1 MANDLEL
8 DIEGMTCTACARRV
22 EKSLNKL
29 PGVSAYVDFATE
41 TAHLTYSGQSGNT
54 EPNLEELKTA
64 VEATGYKIGEG
75 KSEQKSI
82 KPKLITGAVLSVLTV
97 AISMIPAFRFT
108 GWEWVA
114 LVLSTPVMF
123 YVSLPFHQATI
134 KNLRFG
140 STTMDTLISLGSL
153 VAYLYSVFNLFFG
166 DPEQVYFEVAAVVPT
181 VVLLGRYIELGARR
195 SATDSVKALL
205 SAIPE
210 TSIVIRDGERIEIS
224 TSEIRLG
231 DHVVIPAGQT
241 IPVDGIVI
249 DGNATIDNSAITG
262 ESLPEEISTG
272 SVVSGGGLN
281 LNGSLVIEATSNS
294 AGSRLGRIADLVRE
308 ATSQKTKVAG
318 ITDRI
323 SAVFVPAVIVTAIV
337 TYLVWAFGFN
347 NPELAFQA
355 AVAVLVIACP
365 CALGIAVPMSLVV
378 SAGNGAKRGIVI
390 RNPDSLTDLSKIK
403 QIVLDKTGTLTYGK
417 LAVHEVIEIA
427 GKKDEIL
434 ARAAAVEKLSAHPIA
449 KAIADLDHSL
459 TATEGEET
467 AGFGIS
473 GIVNGTRV
481 TVSKNTEVSNAEEL
495 QKVIDSI
502 EAKSLV
508 VVSWDGIAQG
518 VITLTDTVRDSA
530 IEAIAELKAQSIEP
544 IIVSGDNQAQV
555 DAVAAQVGISR
566 AYGDVSPEDKQ
577 STVKQLSAEQK
588 TAMVGDG
595 LNDVAALAGADVGIA
610 MGSGTRAAQ
619 SAAAITILDD
629 NPMSIP
635 YAMRLAKRTWANI
648 VQNLGW
654 AFGYNILLIP
664 VAALGFLNPMLAG
677 AAMGFSSISVVL
689 NSWRLKR

>member
-1 MANDLEL
+1 MSNELEL

-29 PGVSAYVDFATE
+29 TGVSAYVDFATE
-41 TAHLTYSGQSGNT
+41 TAHLTYTGQQASE
-54 EPNLEELKTA
+54 EPNLDELKTA

-82 KPKLITGAVLSVLTV
+82 KPKLITGAILSVFTV
-97 AISMIPAFRFT
+97 AISMIPVFRFI

-123 YVSLPFHQATI
+123 YVAYPFHQATI

-140 STTMDTLISLGSL
+140 TTTMDTLISLGSL

-166 DPEQVYFEVAAVVPT
+166 DPEQIYFEVAAVVPT

-210 TSIVIRDGERIEIS
+210 TSIVIREGARIEIA
-224 TSEIRLG
+224 TSEIRIG
-231 DHVVIPAGQT
+231 DQVVIPAGQT
-241 IPVDGIVI
+241 IPVDGVVI
-249 DGNATIDNSAITG
+249 DGNATVDNSAITG
-262 ESLPEEISTG
+262 ESLPEEITIG
-272 SVVSGGGLN
+272 NVVSGGGLN

-318 ITDRI
+318 LTDRI
-323 SAVFVPAVIVTAIV
+323 SAVFVPAVIVIAII
-337 TYLVWAFGFN
+337 TYLVWAFGFSN
-347 NPELAFQA
+347 SELAFQA

-390 RNPDSLTDLSKIK
+390 RNPDSLTELSKIK

-427 GKKDEIL
+427 SNKEDIL
-434 ARAAAVEKLSAHPIA
+434 AKAAAVEKLSAHPIA

-459 TATEGEET
+459 NATEGEET

-473 GIVNGTRV
+473 GMVNGTKV
-481 TVSKNTEVSNAEEL
+481 TVSKNTEVTNSEEL

-508 VVSWDGIAQG
+508 VVAWDGIAQG

-530 IEAIAELKAQSIEP
+530 IEAIAELKSQNIEP

-577 STVKQLSAEQK
+577 SRVKALSAEQK

-629 NPMSIP
+629 NPLSVP

-664 VAALGFLNPMLAG
+664 VAALGLLNPMLAG

>member
-1 MANDLEL
+1 MSNDLEL

-41 TAHLTYSGQSGNT
+41 TAHLTYTGQQASE
-54 EPNLEELKTA
+54 EPNLDELKTA

-82 KPKLITGAVLSVLTV
+82 KPKLITGAILSVFTV
-97 AISMIPAFRFT
+97 AISMIPAFRFV

-123 YVSLPFHQATI
+123 YVAYPFHEATI

-140 STTMDTLISLGSL
+140 TTTMDTLISLGSL

-210 TSIVIRDGERIEIS
+210 TSIVIREGARIEIA
-224 TSEIRLG
+224 TSEIRIG

-249 DGNATIDNSAITG
+249 DGNATVDNSAITG
-262 ESLPEEISTG
+262 ESLPEEITTG

-281 LNGSLVIEATSNS
+281 LNGSLVIEASSNS

-318 ITDRI
+318 LTDRI
-323 SAVFVPAVIVTAIV
+323 SAVFVPAVIVIAIV
-337 TYLVWAFGFN
+337 TYLVWAFGFSN
-347 NPELAFQA
+347 SELAFQA

-390 RNPDSLTDLSKIK
+390 RNPDSLTELSKIK

-427 GKKDEIL
+427 SNKAEIL
-434 ARAAAVEKLSAHPIA
+434 AKAAAVEKLSAHPIA

-459 TATEGEET
+459 NASEGEET

-481 TVSKNTEVSNAEEL
+481 TVSKNTEVTNSEEL

-502 EAKSLV
+502 QAKSLV
-508 VVSWDGIAQG
+508 VVAWDGIAQG

-530 IEAIAELKAQSIEP
+530 IEAIAELKSQNIEP

-555 DAVAAQVGISR
+555 DSVAAQVGISR

-577 STVKQLSAEQK
+577 STVKELSAEKK

-629 NPMSIP
+629 NPLSVP

-664 VAALGFLNPMLAG
+664 VASLGLLNPMLAG

>member
-1 MANDLEL
+1 MAQDLEL

-29 PGVSAYVDFATE
+29 PGISAYVDFATE
-41 TAHLTYSGQSGNT
+41 TAHLTYAGQPGSA
-54 EPNLEELKTA
+54 EPNLDELKTA
-64 VEATGYKIGEG
+64 VESTGYKIGEG

-82 KPKLITGAVLSVLTV
+82 KPKLISGAVLSVITV
-97 AISMIPAFRFT
+97 AISMIPAFRFA

-114 LVLSTPVMF
+114 LALSTPVMF
-123 YVSLPFHQATI
+123 YVSLPFHQATA

-224 TSEIRLG
+224 TSEIRIG
-231 DHVVIPAGQT
+231 DHVVIPAGLT

-249 DGNATIDNSAITG
+249 DGNATVDNSAITG
-262 ESLPEEISTG
+262 ESLPEEITTG

-281 LNGSLVIEATSNS
+281 LNGSLVIEASSNS

-318 ITDRI
+318 LTDRI
-323 SAVFVPAVIVTAIV
+323 SAVFVPAVIVIAVI
-337 TYLVWAFGFN
+337 TYAVWAFGFN
-347 NPELAFQA
+347 DPELAFQA

-403 QIVLDKTGTLTYGK
+403 QIVLDKTGTITYGK
-417 LAVHEVIEIA
+417 LAVNEVIEIA
-427 GKKDEIL
+427 GKKAEVL
-434 ARAAAVEKLSAHPIA
+434 AKAAAVEKLSAHPIA

-459 TATEGEET
+459 SATDAEET

-473 GIVNGTRV
+473 GVIDGTRV
-481 TVSKNTEVSNAEEL
+481 TVSKNTEVTNSAEL

-508 VVSWDGIAQG
+508 VISWDGLAQG

-530 IEAIAELKAQSIEP
+530 IEAIAELKNQNIEP

-555 DAVAAQVGISR
+555 DAVAQQVGITR

-577 STVKQLSAEQK
+577 SRVKALSSEQK

-629 NPMSIP
+629 NPLSIP
-635 YAMRLAKRTWANI
+635 YAMKLAKRTWANI

-664 VAALGFLNPMLAG
+664 VAALGLLNPMLAG

-689 NSWRLKR
+689 NSWRLKL

>member
-1 MANDLEL
+1 MAQDLEL

-29 PGVSAYVDFATE
+29 PGISAYVDFATE
-41 TAHLTYSGQSGNT
+41 TAHLTYAGQPGSE
-54 EPNLEELKTA
+54 EPNLDELKTA
-64 VEATGYKIGEG
+64 VESTGYKIGEG

-82 KPKLITGAVLSVLTV
+82 KPKLITGAVLSVITV
-97 AISMIPAFRFT
+97 AISMIPAFRFA

-114 LVLSTPVMF
+114 LALSTPVMF

-224 TSEIRLG
+224 TSEIRIG
-231 DHVVIPAGQT
+231 DHVVIPAGLT

-249 DGNATIDNSAITG
+249 DGNATVDNSAITG
-262 ESLPEEISTG
+262 ESLPEEITTG
-272 SVVSGGGLN
+272 SMVSGGGLN
-281 LNGSLVIEATSNS
+281 LNGSLVIEASSNS

-318 ITDRI
+318 LTDRV
-323 SAVFVPAVIVTAIV
+323 SAVFVPAVIVIAVI
-337 TYLVWAFGFN
+337 TYAVWAFGFN
-347 NPELAFQA
+347 DPELAFQA

-403 QIVLDKTGTLTYGK
+403 QIVLDKTGTITYGK
-417 LAVHEVIEIA
+417 LAVNEVIEIA
-427 GKKDEIL
+427 GKKAEVL
-434 ARAAAVEKLSAHPIA
+434 AKAAAVEKLSAHPIA

-459 TATEGEET
+459 SATDAEET

-473 GIVNGTRV
+473 GVIDGTRV
-481 TVSKNTEVSNAEEL
+481 TVSKNTEVTNSAEL

-508 VVSWDGIAQG
+508 VISWDGLAQG

-530 IEAIAELKAQSIEP
+530 IEAIAELKNQNIEP

-555 DAVAAQVGISR
+555 DAVAQQVGITR

-577 STVKQLSAEQK
+577 SRVKALSSEQK

-629 NPMSIP
+629 NPLSIP
-635 YAMRLAKRTWANI
+635 YAMKLAKRTWANI

-664 VAALGFLNPMLAG
+664 VAALGLLNPMLAG

>member
-1 MANDLEL
+1 MAQDLEL

-29 PGVSAYVDFATE
+29 PGISAYVDFATE
-41 TAHLTYSGQSGNT
+41 TAHLTYAGQPGSA
-54 EPNLEELKTA
+54 EPNLDELKTA
-64 VEATGYKIGEG
+64 VESTGYKIGEG

-82 KPKLITGAVLSVLTV
+82 KPKLISGAVLSVITV
-97 AISMIPAFRFT
+97 AISMIPAFRFA

-114 LVLSTPVMF
+114 LALSTPVMF
-123 YVSLPFHQATI
+123 YVSLPFHQATA

-224 TSEIRLG
+224 TSEIRIG
-231 DHVVIPAGQT
+231 DHVVIPAGLT

-249 DGNATIDNSAITG
+249 DGNATVDNSAITG
-262 ESLPEEISTG
+262 ESLPEEITTG

-281 LNGSLVIEATSNS
+281 LNGSLVIEASSNS

-318 ITDRI
+318 LTDRI
-323 SAVFVPAVIVTAIV
+323 SAVFVPAVIVIAVI
-337 TYLVWAFGFN
+337 TYAVWAFGFN
-347 NPELAFQA
+347 DPELAFQA

-403 QIVLDKTGTLTYGK
+403 QIVLDKTGTITYGK
-417 LAVHEVIEIA
+417 LAVNEVIEIA
-427 GKKDEIL
+427 GKKAEVL
-434 ARAAAVEKLSAHPIA
+434 AKAAAVEKLSAHPIA

-459 TATEGEET
+459 SATDAEET

-473 GIVNGTRV
+473 GVIDGTRV
-481 TVSKNTEVSNAEEL
+481 TVSKNTEVTNSAEL

-508 VVSWDGIAQG
+508 VISWDGLAQG

-530 IEAIAELKAQSIEP
+530 IEAIAELKNQNIEA

-555 DAVAAQVGISR
+555 DAVAQQVGITR

-577 STVKQLSAEQK
+577 SRVKALSSEQK

-629 NPMSIP
+629 NPLSIP
-635 YAMRLAKRTWANI
+635 YAMKLAKRTWANI

-664 VAALGFLNPMLAG
+664 VAALGLLNPMLAG

>member
-29 PGVSAYVDFATE
+29 PGISAYVDFATE

-210 TSIVIRDGERIEIS
+210 TSIVIRDRERIEIS

-323 SAVFVPAVIVTAIV
+323 SAVFVPAVIVIAIA
-337 TYLVWAFGFN
+337 TYLIWAFGFN

-390 RNPDSLTDLSKIK
+390 RNPDSLTELSKIK

-473 GIVNGTRV
+473 GIVDGTRV

-530 IEAIAELKAQSIEP
+530 IEAIAELKAQNIEP

-577 STVKQLSAEQK
+577 STVKALSAEQK

-629 NPMSIP
+629 NPLSIP

-664 VAALGFLNPMLAG
+664 VAAFGLLNPMLAG

>member
-1 MANDLEL
+1 MSSELEL

-41 TAHLTYSGQSGNT
+41 TAHLTYTGQADNS
-54 EPNLEELKTA
+54 EPNLDELKTA

-82 KPKLITGAVLSVLTV
+82 RPKLITGGILGLLTV
-97 AISMIPAFRFT
+97 LISMIPAFRFE
-108 GWEWVA
+108 GWEWWA
-114 LVLSTPVMF
+114 LILSTPVMF
-123 YVSLPFHQATI
+123 YVSYPFHEATI

-140 STTMDTLISLGSL
+140 ATTMDTLISLGSL
-153 VAYLYSVFNLFFG
+153 VAYLYSVYNLLFG

-210 TSIVIRDGERIEIS
+210 TSIVIRDGERLEIP
-224 TSEIRLG
+224 TSEIKIG
-231 DHVVIPAGQT
+231 DQVLIPAGQT
-241 IPVDGIVI
+241 IPVDGEVI
-249 DGNATIDNSAITG
+249 DGNATIDNSALTG
-262 ESLPEEISTG
+262 ESVPEEITIG

-281 LNGSLVIEATSNS
+281 LNGTLIIVASSNS
-294 AGSRLGRIADLVRE
+294 TGSRLGRIADLVRE
-308 ATSQKTKVAG
+308 ATSQKTQVAR

-323 SAVFVPAVIVTAIV
+323 SAVFVPIVIVIAIV
-337 TYLVWAFGFN
+337 TYLVWAYGFGDQ
-347 NPELAFQA
+347 ETAFQA

-390 RNPDSLTDLSKIK
+390 RDPDSLTVLSKVR

-417 LAVHEVIEIA
+417 LAVNEIIEINST
-427 GKKDEIL
+427 KQEIT
-434 ARAAAVEKLSAHPIA
+434 AYAAAVEKLSAHPIA
-449 KAIADLDHSL
+449 KAIANLDNSL
-459 TATEGEET
+459 TADNGSET
-467 AGFGIS
+467 AGFGIKAT
-473 GIVNGTRV
+473 VNGKEI
-481 TVSKNTEVSNAEEL
+481 TVSKNTEVSNSAEL
-495 QKVIDSI
+495 AKVIDSI

-508 VVSWDGIAQG
+508 VVSWDGVAQG
-518 VITLTDTVRDSA
+518 VITLTDTIRESA
-530 IEAIAELKAQSIEP
+530 ITAIADLKNQQITP

-555 DAVAAQVGISR
+555 DSVAGQLGIDR
-566 AYGDVSPEDKQ
+566 AFGDVSPENKQ
-577 STVKQLSAEQK
+577 SQVKALSVEAK

-629 NPMSIP
+629 DPQSIS
-635 YAMRLAKRTWANI
+635 YAMRLAKKTWNNI
-648 VQNLGW
+648 LQNLGW

-664 VAALGFLNPMLAG
+664 VAALGLLNPMLAG

-689 NSWRLKR
+689 NSMRLKR

>member
-1 MANDLEL
+1 MSNELEL

-41 TAHLTYSGQSGNT
+41 TAHLTYTGQQASE
-54 EPNLEELKTA
+54 EPNLDELKTA

-82 KPKLITGAVLSVLTV
+82 KPKLITGAILSVFTV
-97 AISMIPAFRFT
+97 AISMIPAFRFF

-123 YVSLPFHQATI
+123 YVAYPFHQATI

-140 STTMDTLISLGSL
+140 TTTMDTLISLGSL

-166 DPEQVYFEVAAVVPT
+166 DPEQIYFEVAAVVPT

-210 TSIVIRDGERIEIS
+210 TSIVIREGARIEIA
-224 TSEIRLG
+224 TSEIRIG
-231 DHVVIPAGQT
+231 DQVVIPAGQT
-241 IPVDGIVI
+241 IPVDGVVI
-249 DGNATIDNSAITG
+249 DGNATVDNSAITG
-262 ESLPEEISTG
+262 ESLPEEITIG
-272 SVVSGGGLN
+272 NVVSGGGLN
-281 LNGSLVIEATSNS
+281 LNGALVIEATSNS

-318 ITDRI
+318 LTDRI
-323 SAVFVPAVIVTAIV
+323 SAVFVPAVIVIAIV
-337 TYLVWAFGFN
+337 TYLVWAFGFSN
-347 NPELAFQA
+347 SELAFQA

-390 RNPDSLTDLSKIK
+390 RNPDSLTELSKIK
-403 QIVLDKTGTLTYGK
+403 QIVLDKTGTLTYGR

-427 GKKDEIL
+427 SNKAEIL
-434 ARAAAVEKLSAHPIA
+434 AKAAAVEKLSAHPIA
-449 KAIADLDHSL
+449 KAIADLDDSL
-459 TATEGEET
+459 NATEGEET

-473 GIVNGTRV
+473 GMVNGTKV
-481 TVSKNTEVSNAEEL
+481 TVSKNTEVTNSEEL

-508 VVSWDGIAQG
+508 VVAWDGIAQG

-530 IEAIAELKAQSIEP
+530 IEAIAELKAQNIEP

-577 STVKQLSAEQK
+577 SRVKALSAEQK

-629 NPMSIP
+629 NPLSVP
-635 YAMRLAKRTWANI
+635 YAMKLAKRTWANI

-654 AFGYNILLIP
+654 AFGYNMLLIP
-664 VAALGFLNPMLAG
+664 VAALGLLNPMLAG

>member
-1 MANDLEL
+1 MAQDLEL

-29 PGVSAYVDFATE
+29 PGISAYVDFATE
-41 TAHLTYSGQSGNT
+41 TAHLTYAGQPGSE
-54 EPNLEELKTA
+54 EPNLDELKTA
-64 VEATGYKIGEG
+64 VESTGYKIGEG

-82 KPKLITGAVLSVLTV
+82 KPKLITGAVLSVITV
-97 AISMIPAFRFT
+97 AISMIPAFRFA

-114 LVLSTPVMF
+114 LALSTPVMF

-224 TSEIRLG
+224 TSEIRIG
-231 DHVVIPAGQT
+231 DHVVIPAGLT

-249 DGNATIDNSAITG
+249 DGNATVDNSAITG
-262 ESLPEEISTG
+262 ESLPEEITTG
-272 SVVSGGGLN
+272 SIVSGGGLN
-281 LNGSLVIEATSNS
+281 LNGSLVIEASSNS

-318 ITDRI
+318 LTDRI
-323 SAVFVPAVIVTAIV
+323 SAVFVPAVIVIAVV
-337 TYLVWAFGFN
+337 TYAVWAFGFN
-347 NPELAFQA
+347 DPEIAFQA

-403 QIVLDKTGTLTYGK
+403 QIVLDKTGTITYGK
-417 LAVHEVIEIA
+417 LAVNEVIEIA
-427 GKKDEIL
+427 GRKAEVL
-434 ARAAAVEKLSAHPIA
+434 AKAAAVEKLSAHPIA

-459 TATEGEET
+459 SATDAEET

-473 GIVNGTRV
+473 GVIDGTRI
-481 TVSKNTEVSNAEEL
+481 TVSKNTEVTNSTEL

-508 VVSWDGIAQG
+508 VISWDGLAQG

-530 IEAIAELKAQSIEP
+530 IEAIAELKNQNIEP

-555 DAVAAQVGISR
+555 DAAAQLVGITR

-577 STVKQLSAEQK
+577 SRVKALSSEQK

-629 NPMSIP
+629 NPLSIP
-635 YAMRLAKRTWANI
+635 YAMKLAKRTWANI

-664 VAALGFLNPMLAG
+664 VAAFGLLNPMLAG

>member
-1 MANDLEL
+1 MAQDLEL

-29 PGVSAYVDFATE
+29 PGISAYVDFATE
-41 TAHLTYSGQSGNT
+41 TAHLTYAGQPGSA
-54 EPNLEELKTA
+54 EPNLDELKTA
-64 VEATGYKIGEG
+64 VESTGYKIGEG

-82 KPKLITGAVLSVLTV
+82 KPKLISGAVLSVITV
-97 AISMIPAFRFT
+97 AISMIPAFRFA

-114 LVLSTPVMF
+114 LALSTPVMF
-123 YVSLPFHQATI
+123 YVSLPFHQATA

-224 TSEIRLG
+224 TSEIRIG
-231 DHVVIPAGQT
+231 DHVVIPAGLT

-249 DGNATIDNSAITG
+249 DGNATVDNSAITG
-262 ESLPEEISTG
+262 ESLPEEITTG

-281 LNGSLVIEATSNS
+281 LNGSLVIEASSNS

-318 ITDRI
+318 LTDRI
-323 SAVFVPAVIVTAIV
+323 SAVFVPAVIVIAVI
-337 TYLVWAFGFN
+337 TYAVWAFGFN
-347 NPELAFQA
+347 DPELAFQA
-355 AVAVLVIACP
+355 AVAILVIACP

-403 QIVLDKTGTLTYGK
+403 QIVLDKTGTITYGK
-417 LAVHEVIEIA
+417 LAVNEVIEIA
-427 GKKDEIL
+427 GKKAEVL
-434 ARAAAVEKLSAHPIA
+434 AKAAAVEKLSAHPIA

-459 TATEGEET
+459 SATDAEET

-473 GIVNGTRV
+473 GVIDGTRV
-481 TVSKNTEVSNAEEL
+481 TVSKNTEVTNSAEL

-508 VVSWDGIAQG
+508 VISWDGLAQG

-530 IEAIAELKAQSIEP
+530 IEAIAELKNQNIEP

-555 DAVAAQVGISR
+555 DAVAQQVGITR

-577 STVKQLSAEQK
+577 SRVKALSSEQK

-629 NPMSIP
+629 NPLSIP
-635 YAMRLAKRTWANI
+635 YAMKLAKRTWANI

-664 VAALGFLNPMLAG
+664 VAALGLLNPMLAG

-689 NSWRLKR
+689 NSWRLKL

>member
-1 MANDLEL
+1 MAQDLEL

-29 PGVSAYVDFATE
+29 EGVSAYVDFATE
-41 TAHLTYSGQSGNT
+41 TAHLTYTGQ
-54 EPNLEELKTA
+54 PNLDELKSA

-82 KPKLITGAVLSVLTV
+82 RPKLITGAVLSVLTV
-97 AISMIPAFRFT
+97 AISMVPALRFA
-108 GWEWVA
+108 GWEWWA

-123 YVSLPFHQATI
+123 YVSYPFHEATI

-140 STTMDTLISLGSL
+140 ATTMDTLISLGSL
-153 VAYLYSVFNLFFG
+153 VAYLYSVFNLLFG

-210 TSIVIRDGERIEIS
+210 NSMVIRDGERIQIS
-224 TSEIRLG
+224 TTEIRIG

-241 IPVDGIVI
+241 IPVDGKVI
-249 DGNATIDNSAITG
+249 DGNATVDNSAITG
-262 ESLPEEISTG
+262 ESIPEEISTG
-272 SVVSGGGLN
+272 DAVSGGGLN
-281 LNGSLVIEATSNS
+281 LNGSLVIEASSNS

-323 SAVFVPAVIVTAIV
+323 SAVFVPVVIVIAII
-337 TYLVWAFGFN
+337 TYLVWAFGFGDQ
-347 NPELAFQA
+347 ELAFQA

-390 RNPDSLTDLSKIK
+390 RNPDSLTELSKVK
-403 QIVLDKTGTLTYGK
+403 QIVLDKTGTITYGK
-417 LAVHEVIEIA
+417 LAVNEVIEIA
-427 GKKDEIL
+427 GKKSEVI
-434 ARAAAVEKLSAHPIA
+434 AKAAAVEKLSAHPIA
-449 KAIADLDHSL
+449 KAIAEMDDSL
-459 TATEGEET
+459 NATEAEET

-473 GIVNGTRV
+473 ALVDGTRV
-481 TVSKNTEVSNAEEL
+481 TVSKNTDVKNSAEL
-495 QKVIDSI
+495 SKVIDSI

-530 IEAIAELKAQSIEP
+530 IEAIASLRDQDIEP

-555 DAVAAQVGISR
+555 DAVAKQVGI
-566 AYGDVSPEDKQ
+566 AKAFGDVSPEDKQ
-577 STVKQLSAEQK
+577 STVAALSSEKK

-629 NPMSIP
+629 NPQSIP
-635 YAMRLAKRTWANI
+635 YAMKLAKRTWANI

-664 VAALGFLNPMLAG
+664 VAALGLLNPMLAG

>member
-1 MANDLEL
+1 MAQDLEL

-29 PGVSAYVDFATE
+29 PGISAYVDFATE
-41 TAHLTYSGQSGNT
+41 TAHLTYAGQPGSE
-54 EPNLEELKTA
+54 EPNLDELKTA
-64 VEATGYKIGEG
+64 VESTGYKIGEG

-82 KPKLITGAVLSVLTV
+82 KPKLITGAVLSVITV
-97 AISMIPAFRFT
+97 AISMIPAFRFA

-114 LVLSTPVMF
+114 LALSTPVMF

-224 TSEIRLG
+224 TSEIRIG
-231 DHVVIPAGQT
+231 DHVVIPAGLT

-249 DGNATIDNSAITG
+249 DGNATVDNSAITG
-262 ESLPEEISTG
+262 ESLPEEITTG
-272 SVVSGGGLN
+272 SMVSGGGLN
-281 LNGSLVIEATSNS
+281 LNGSLVIEASSNS

-318 ITDRI
+318 LTDRI
-323 SAVFVPAVIVTAIV
+323 SAVFVPAVIVIAVI
-337 TYLVWAFGFN
+337 TYAVWAFGFN
-347 NPELAFQA
+347 DPELAFQA

-403 QIVLDKTGTLTYGK
+403 QIVLDKTGTITYGK
-417 LAVHEVIEIA
+417 LAVNEVIEIA
-427 GKKDEIL
+427 GRKAEVL
-434 ARAAAVEKLSAHPIA
+434 AKAAAVEKLSAHPIA

-459 TATEGEET
+459 SATDAEET

-473 GIVNGTRV
+473 GVIDGTRV
-481 TVSKNTEVSNAEEL
+481 TVSKNTEVTNSAEL

-508 VVSWDGIAQG
+508 VISWDGLAQG

-530 IEAIAELKAQSIEP
+530 IEAIAELKNQNIEP

-555 DAVAAQVGISR
+555 DAVAQQVGITR

-577 STVKQLSAEQK
+577 SRVKALSSEQK

-629 NPMSIP
+629 NPLSIP
-635 YAMRLAKRTWANI
+635 YAMKLAKRTWANI

-664 VAALGFLNPMLAG
+664 VAAFGLLNPMLAG

>member
-1 MANDLEL
+1 MAQDLEL

-29 PGVSAYVDFATE
+29 PGISAYVDFATE
-41 TAHLTYSGQSGNT
+41 TAHLTYAGQPGSE
-54 EPNLEELKTA
+54 EPNLDELKTA
-64 VEATGYKIGEG
+64 VESTGYKIGEG

-82 KPKLITGAVLSVLTV
+82 KPKLITGAVLSVITV
-97 AISMIPAFRFT
+97 AISMIPAFRFA

-114 LVLSTPVMF
+114 LALSTPVMF

-224 TSEIRLG
+224 TSEIRIG
-231 DHVVIPAGQT
+231 DHVVIPAGLT

-249 DGNATIDNSAITG
+249 DGNATVDNSAITG
-262 ESLPEEISTG
+262 ESLPEEITTG
-272 SVVSGGGLN
+272 SMVSGGGLN
-281 LNGSLVIEATSNS
+281 LNGSLVIEASSNS

-318 ITDRI
+318 LTDRI
-323 SAVFVPAVIVTAIV
+323 SAVFVPAVIVIAVI
-337 TYLVWAFGFN
+337 TYAVWAFGFN
-347 NPELAFQA
+347 DPELAFQA

-403 QIVLDKTGTLTYGK
+403 QIVLDKTGTITYGK
-417 LAVHEVIEIA
+417 LAVNEVIEIA
-427 GKKDEIL
+427 GKKAEVL
-434 ARAAAVEKLSAHPIA
+434 AKAAAVEKLSAHPIA

-459 TATEGEET
+459 SATDAEET

-473 GIVNGTRV
+473 GVIDGTRV
-481 TVSKNTEVSNAEEL
+481 TVSKNTEVTNSLEL

-508 VVSWDGIAQG
+508 VISWDGLAQG

-530 IEAIAELKAQSIEP
+530 IEAIAELKNQNIEP

-555 DAVAAQVGISR
+555 DAVAQQVGITR

-577 STVKQLSAEQK
+577 SRVKALSSEQK

-629 NPMSIP
+629 NPLSIP
-635 YAMRLAKRTWANI
+635 YAMKLAKRTWANI

-664 VAALGFLNPMLAG
+664 VAALGLLNPMLAG

>member
-1 MANDLEL
+1 MAQDLEL

-29 PGVSAYVDFATE
+29 PGISAYVDFATE
-41 TAHLTYSGQSGNT
+41 TAHLTYSGQPGSE
-54 EPNLEELKTA
+54 EPNLDEVKTA

-75 KSEQKSI
+75 KSEQRSI
-82 KPKLITGAVLSVLTV
+82 RPKLITGAILSVLTV
-97 AISMIPAFRFT
+97 AISMIPAFRFA

-114 LVLSTPVMF
+114 LLLSTPVMF
-123 YVSLPFHQATI
+123 YVSYPFHQATV

-140 STTMDTLISLGSL
+140 TTTMDTLISLGSL
-153 VAYLYSVFNLFFG
+153 VAYLYSVFNLLFA

-210 TSIVIRDGERIEIS
+210 SSIVIREGERIKIG
-224 TSEIRLG
+224 TAEIRIG
-231 DHVVIPAGQT
+231 DHVVIPAGET
-241 IPVDGIVI
+241 IPVDGTVI

-262 ESLPEEISTG
+262 ESIPEEISIG
-272 SVVSGGGLN
+272 SSVSGGGLN
-281 LNGSLVIEATSNS
+281 LNGSLVIEASSNS

-308 ATSQKTKVAG
+308 ATSQKTKVAAL
-318 ITDRI
+318 TDRI
-323 SAVFVPAVIVTAIV
+323 SAVFVPAVIVISV
-337 TYLVWAFGFN
+337 ITYLVWAIGFGDT
-347 NPELAFQA
+347 ESAFQA

-390 RNPDSLTDLSKIK
+390 RNPDSLTTLSKIR
-403 QIVLDKTGTLTYGK
+403 QIVLDKTGTITYGK
-417 LAVHEVIEIA
+417 LAVDEVIEIA
-427 GKKDEIL
+427 SNRDEIL
-434 ARAAAVEKLSAHPIA
+434 GRAAAVEKLSAHPIA
-449 KAIADLDHSL
+449 KAIADLDDSYS
-459 TATEGEET
+459 ATDAQET

-473 GIVNGTRV
+473 ADIDGTRV
-481 TVSKNTEVSNAEEL
+481 TVSKNTDLENQSEL
-495 QKVIDSI
+495 QKAIDLI
-502 EAKSLV
+502 DAKSFV
-508 VVSWDGIAQG
+508 VVSWDGLAQG
-518 VITLTDTVRDSA
+518 IITLTDTVRDSA
-530 IEAIAELKAQSIEP
+530 VEAIQELKNQNIEP

-555 DAVAAQVGISR
+555 DSVAKHVGIGR
-566 AYGDVSPEDKQ
+566 AFGDVSPEQKQ
-577 STVKQLSAEQK
+577 SRVRALSNEQK

-629 NPMSIP
+629 NPQSIP
-635 YAMRLAKRTWANI
+635 YAMKLAKRTWANI
-648 VQNLGW
+648 IQNLGW

-664 VAALGFLNPMLAG
+664 VAALGLLNPMLAG

-689 NSWRLKR
+689 NSWRLKA

>member
-1 MANDLEL
+1 MAQDLEL

-29 PGVSAYVDFATE
+29 PGISAYVDFATE
-41 TAHLTYSGQSGNT
+41 TAHLTYAGQPGSA
-54 EPNLEELKTA
+54 EPNLDELKTA
-64 VEATGYKIGEG
+64 VESTGYKIGEG

-82 KPKLITGAVLSVLTV
+82 KPKLISGAVLSVITV
-97 AISMIPAFRFT
+97 AISMIPAFRFA

-114 LVLSTPVMF
+114 LALSTPVMF
-123 YVSLPFHQATI
+123 YVSLPFHQATA

-224 TSEIRLG
+224 TSEIRIG
-231 DHVVIPAGQT
+231 DHVVIPAGLT

-249 DGNATIDNSAITG
+249 DGNATVDNSAITG
-262 ESLPEEISTG
+262 ESLPEEITTG

-281 LNGSLVIEATSNS
+281 LNGSLVIEASSNS

-318 ITDRI
+318 LTDRI
-323 SAVFVPAVIVTAIV
+323 SAVFVPAVIVIAVI
-337 TYLVWAFGFN
+337 TYAVWAFGFN
-347 NPELAFQA
+347 DPELAFQA

-403 QIVLDKTGTLTYGK
+403 QIVLDKTGTITYGK
-417 LAVHEVIEIA
+417 LAVNEVIEIA
-427 GKKDEIL
+427 GKKAEVL
-434 ARAAAVEKLSAHPIA
+434 AKAAAVEKLSAHPIA

-459 TATEGEET
+459 SATDAEET

-473 GIVNGTRV
+473 GVIDGTRV
-481 TVSKNTEVSNAEEL
+481 TVSKNTEVTNSAEL

-508 VVSWDGIAQG
+508 VISWDGLAQG

-530 IEAIAELKAQSIEP
+530 IEAIAELKNQNIEA

-555 DAVAAQVGISR
+555 DAVAQQVGITR

-577 STVKQLSAEQK
+577 SRVKALSSEQK

-629 NPMSIP
+629 NPLSIP
-635 YAMRLAKRTWANI
+635 YAMKLAKRTWANI

-664 VAALGFLNPMLAG
+664 VAALGLLNPMLAG

-689 NSWRLKR
+689 NSWRLKL

>member
-1 MANDLEL
+1 MAQDLEL

-29 PGVSAYVDFATE
+29 PGISAYVDFATE
-41 TAHLTYSGQSGNT
+41 TAHLTYAGQPGSA
-54 EPNLEELKTA
+54 EPNLDELKTA
-64 VEATGYKIGEG
+64 VESTGYKIGEG

-82 KPKLITGAVLSVLTV
+82 KPKLISGAVLSVITV
-97 AISMIPAFRFT
+97 AISMIPAFRFA

-114 LVLSTPVMF
+114 LALSTPVMF
-123 YVSLPFHQATI
+123 YVSLPFHQATA

-224 TSEIRLG
+224 TSEIRIG
-231 DHVVIPAGQT
+231 DHVVIPAGLT

-249 DGNATIDNSAITG
+249 DGNATVDNSAITG
-262 ESLPEEISTG
+262 ESLPEEITTG

-281 LNGSLVIEATSNS
+281 LNGSLVIEASSNS

-318 ITDRI
+318 LTDRI
-323 SAVFVPAVIVTAIV
+323 SAVFVPAVIVIAVI
-337 TYLVWAFGFN
+337 TYAVWAFGFN
-347 NPELAFQA
+347 DPELAFQA
-355 AVAVLVIACP
+355 AVAILVIACP

-403 QIVLDKTGTLTYGK
+403 QIVLDKTGTITYGK
-417 LAVHEVIEIA
+417 LAVNEVIEIA
-427 GKKDEIL
+427 GKKAEVL
-434 ARAAAVEKLSAHPIA
+434 AKAAAVEKLSAHPIA

-459 TATEGEET
+459 SATDAEET

-473 GIVNGTRV
+473 GVIDGTRV
-481 TVSKNTEVSNAEEL
+481 TVSKNTEVTNSAEL

-508 VVSWDGIAQG
+508 VISWDGLAQG

-530 IEAIAELKAQSIEP
+530 IEAIAELKNQNIEA

-555 DAVAAQVGISR
+555 DAVAQQVGITR

-577 STVKQLSAEQK
+577 SRVKALSSEQK

-629 NPMSIP
+629 NPLSIP
-635 YAMRLAKRTWANI
+635 YAMKLAKRTWANI

-664 VAALGFLNPMLAG
+664 VAALGLLNPMLAG

-689 NSWRLKR
+689 NSWRLKL

>member
-1 MANDLEL
+1 MSNDLEL

-41 TAHLTYSGQSGNT
+41 TAHLTYTGQQASE
-54 EPNLEELKTA
+54 EPNLDELKTA

-82 KPKLITGAVLSVLTV
+82 KPKLITGAILSVFTV
-97 AISMIPAFRFT
+97 AISMIPAFRFV

-123 YVSLPFHQATI
+123 YVAYPFHEATI

-140 STTMDTLISLGSL
+140 TTTMDTLISLGSL

-210 TSIVIRDGERIEIS
+210 TSIVIREGARIEIA
-224 TSEIRLG
+224 TSEIRIG

-249 DGNATIDNSAITG
+249 DGNATVDNSAITG
-262 ESLPEEISTG
+262 ESLPEEITTG

-281 LNGSLVIEATSNS
+281 LNGSLVIEASSNS

-318 ITDRI
+318 LTDRI
-323 SAVFVPAVIVTAIV
+323 SAVFVPAVIVIAIV
-337 TYLVWAFGFN
+337 TYLVWAFGFSN
-347 NPELAFQA
+347 SELAFQA

-390 RNPDSLTDLSKIK
+390 RNPDSLTELSKIK

-427 GKKDEIL
+427 SNKAEIL
-434 ARAAAVEKLSAHPIA
+434 AKAAAVEKLSAHPIA

-459 TATEGEET
+459 NATEGEET

-481 TVSKNTEVSNAEEL
+481 TVSKNTEVTNSEEL

-502 EAKSLV
+502 QAKSLV
-508 VVSWDGIAQG
+508 VVAWDGIAQG

-530 IEAIAELKAQSIEP
+530 IEAIAELKSQNIEP

-555 DAVAAQVGISR
+555 DSVAAQVGISR

-577 STVKQLSAEQK
+577 STVKELSAEKK

-629 NPMSIP
+629 NPLSVP

-664 VAALGFLNPMLAG
+664 VASLGLLNPMLAG

>member
-41 TAHLTYSGQSGNT
+41 TAHLTYTGQQASE
-54 EPNLEELKTA
+54 EPNLDELKTA

-82 KPKLITGAVLSVLTV
+82 RPKLITGAVLSVLTV
-97 AISMIPAFRFT
+97 AISMIPAFRFA

-123 YVSLPFHQATI
+123 YVAYPFHEATI

-140 STTMDTLISLGSL
+140 TTTMDTLISLGSL

-210 TSIVIRDGERIEIS
+210 TSIVIREGERIEIA
-224 TSEIRLG
+224 TSEIRIG

-249 DGNATIDNSAITG
+249 DGNATVDNSAITG
-262 ESLPEEISTG
+262 ESLPEEIATG
-272 SVVSGGGLN
+272 NVVSGGGLN
-281 LNGSLVIEATSNS
+281 LNGSLVIEASSNS

-318 ITDRI
+318 LTDRI
-323 SAVFVPAVIVTAIV
+323 SAVFVPAVIVIAIV

-347 NPELAFQA
+347 DTELAFQA

-390 RNPDSLTDLSKIK
+390 RNPDSLTELSKIK

-427 GKKDEIL
+427 SNKAEIL
-434 ARAAAVEKLSAHPIA
+434 AKAAAVEKLSAHPIA

-459 TATEGEET
+459 NAAEGEET

-473 GIVNGTRV
+473 GMVGGVRV
-481 TVSKNTEVSNAEEL
+481 TVSKNTEVTNSEDL

-502 EAKSLV
+502 QAKSLV
-508 VVSWDGIAQG
+508 VVTWNNTAQG

-530 IEAIAELKAQSIEP
+530 IEAIAELKSQNIEP

-555 DAVAAQVGISR
+555 DAVASQVGISR

-577 STVKQLSAEQK
+577 STVKALSTEQK

-629 NPMSIP
+629 NPLSVP
-635 YAMRLAKRTWANI
+635 YAMKLAKRTWANI

-664 VAALGFLNPMLAG
+664 VAALGLLNPMLAG

>member
-1 MANDLEL
+1 MAQDLEL

-29 PGVSAYVDFATE
+29 PGISAYVDFATE
-41 TAHLTYSGQSGNT
+41 TAHLTYAGQPGSE
-54 EPNLEELKTA
+54 EPNLDELKTA
-64 VEATGYKIGEG
+64 VESTGYKIGEG

-82 KPKLITGAVLSVLTV
+82 KPKLITGAVLSVITV
-97 AISMIPAFRFT
+97 AISMIPAFRFA
-108 GWEWVA
+108 GWEWAA
-114 LVLSTPVMF
+114 LALSTPVMF

-224 TSEIRLG
+224 TSEIRIG
-231 DHVVIPAGQT
+231 DHVVIPAGLT

-249 DGNATIDNSAITG
+249 DGNATVDNSAITG
-262 ESLPEEISTG
+262 ESLPEEITTG

-281 LNGSLVIEATSNS
+281 LNGSLVIEASSNS

-318 ITDRI
+318 LTDRI
-323 SAVFVPAVIVTAIV
+323 SAVFVPAVIVIAVI
-337 TYLVWAFGFN
+337 TYAVWAFGFN
-347 NPELAFQA
+347 DPELAFQA

-403 QIVLDKTGTLTYGK
+403 QIVLDKTGTITYGK
-417 LAVHEVIEIA
+417 LAVNEVIEIA
-427 GKKDEIL
+427 GKKAEVL
-434 ARAAAVEKLSAHPIA
+434 AKAAAVEKLSAHPIA

-459 TATEGEET
+459 SATDAEET

-473 GIVNGTRV
+473 GVIDGTRI
-481 TVSKNTEVSNAEEL
+481 TVSKNTEVTNSAEL

-508 VVSWDGIAQG
+508 VISWDGLAQG

-530 IEAIAELKAQSIEP
+530 IEAIAELKNQNIEP

-555 DAVAAQVGISR
+555 DAVAQQVGITR

-577 STVKQLSAEQK
+577 SRVKALSSEQK

-629 NPMSIP
+629 NPLSIP
-635 YAMRLAKRTWANI
+635 YAMKLAKRTWANI

-664 VAALGFLNPMLAG
+664 VAALGLLNPMLAG

>member
-1 MANDLEL
+1 MSNELEL

-41 TAHLTYSGQSGNT
+41 TAHLTYTGQQASE
-54 EPNLEELKTA
+54 EPNLDELKTA

-82 KPKLITGAVLSVLTV
+82 KPKLITGAILSVFTV
-97 AISMIPAFRFT
+97 AISMIPAFRFF

-123 YVSLPFHQATI
+123 YVAYPFHQATI

-140 STTMDTLISLGSL
+140 TTTMDTLISLGSL

-166 DPEQVYFEVAAVVPT
+166 DPEQIYFEVAAVVPT

-210 TSIVIRDGERIEIS
+210 TSIVIREGARIEIA
-224 TSEIRLG
+224 TSEIRIG
-231 DHVVIPAGQT
+231 DQVVIPAGQT
-241 IPVDGIVI
+241 IPVDGVVI
-249 DGNATIDNSAITG
+249 DGNATVDNSAITG
-262 ESLPEEISTG
+262 ESLPEEITIG
-272 SVVSGGGLN
+272 NVVSGGGLN

-318 ITDRI
+318 LTDRI
-323 SAVFVPAVIVTAIV
+323 SAVFVPAVIVIAIV
-337 TYLVWAFGFN
+337 TYLVWAFGFSN
-347 NPELAFQA
+347 SELAFQA

-390 RNPDSLTDLSKIK
+390 RNPDSLTELSKIK

-427 GKKDEIL
+427 SNKAEIL
-434 ARAAAVEKLSAHPIA
+434 AKAAAVEKLSAHPIA
-449 KAIADLDHSL
+449 KAIADLDDSL
-459 TATEGEET
+459 NATEGEET

-473 GIVNGTRV
+473 GMVNGTKV
-481 TVSKNTEVSNAEEL
+481 TVSKNTEVTNSEEL

-508 VVSWDGIAQG
+508 VVAWDGIAQG

-530 IEAIAELKAQSIEP
+530 IEAIAELKAQNIEP

-577 STVKQLSAEQK
+577 SRVKALSAEQK

-629 NPMSIP
+629 NPLSVP
-635 YAMRLAKRTWANI
+635 YAMKLAKRTWANI

>member
-1 MANDLEL
+1 MAQDLEL

-29 PGVSAYVDFATE
+29 PGISAYVDFATE
-41 TAHLTYSGQSGNT
+41 TAHLTYAGQPGSE
-54 EPNLEELKTA
+54 EPNLDELKTA
-64 VEATGYKIGEG
+64 VESTGYKIGEG

-82 KPKLITGAVLSVLTV
+82 KPKLITGAVLSVITV
-97 AISMIPAFRFT
+97 AISMIPAFRFA
-108 GWEWVA
+108 GWEWAA
-114 LVLSTPVMF
+114 LALSTPVMF

-224 TSEIRLG
+224 TSEIRIG
-231 DHVVIPAGQT
+231 DHVVIPAGLT

-249 DGNATIDNSAITG
+249 DGNATVDNSAITG
-262 ESLPEEISTG
+262 ESLPEEITTG
-272 SVVSGGGLN
+272 SIVSGGGLN
-281 LNGSLVIEATSNS
+281 LNGSLVIEASSNS

-318 ITDRI
+318 LTDRI
-323 SAVFVPAVIVTAIV
+323 SAVFVPAVIVIAVI
-337 TYLVWAFGFN
+337 TYAVWAFGFN
-347 NPELAFQA
+347 DPELAFQA

-403 QIVLDKTGTLTYGK
+403 QIVLDKTGTITYGK
-417 LAVHEVIEIA
+417 LAVNEVIEIA
-427 GKKDEIL
+427 GKKAEVL
-434 ARAAAVEKLSAHPIA
+434 AKAAAVEKLSAHPIA

-459 TATEGEET
+459 SATDAEET

-473 GIVNGTRV
+473 GVIDGTRV
-481 TVSKNTEVSNAEEL
+481 TVSKNTEVTNSAEL

-508 VVSWDGIAQG
+508 VISWDGLAQG

-530 IEAIAELKAQSIEP
+530 IEAIAELKNQNIEP

-555 DAVAAQVGISR
+555 DAVAQQVGITR

-577 STVKQLSAEQK
+577 SRVKALSSEQK

-629 NPMSIP
+629 NPLSIP
-635 YAMRLAKRTWANI
+635 YAMKLAKRTWANI

-664 VAALGFLNPMLAG
+664 VAALGLLNPMLAG